1 MMLVKYLPSLLLH
14 ATTLTSDFS
23 SPEGFHGKIWA
34 VGNISICGSFENWT
48 KSGFWSQKINVE
60 LVLKSSTSIKQC
72 VSKDFERKI
81 VTWSIWDLKKTQ
93 FQSDFCWKSWFWEW
107 GWFSQ
112 HDLVQRWRLV
122 TELPSTNLTES
133 SLDFRSSTEPL
144 TSSNGSSLLHW
155 FETQVGFRS
164 TRSSL
169 ILFCSGFPNW
179 IWRWLSCQGSPSHFS
194 STFEI

>member
-1 MMLVKYLPSLLLH
+1 MQRLWPLTFHHLRDFTVKYELWEILV
-14 ATTLTSDFS
+14 F
-23 SPEGFHGKIWA
+23 
-34 VGNISICGSFENWT
+34 VGVLKT

-60 LVLKSSTSIKQC
+60 LVLKPSTSINVCPKIWKESC
-72 VSKDFERKI
+72 NMINLRFKKNTVSI
-81 VTWSIWDLKKTQ
+81 C
-93 FQSDFCWKSWFWEW
+93 FCWKSWFWEW

-144 TSSNGSSLLHW
+144 TSSNGSSLHCLH
-155 FETQVGFRS
+155 QVGFRS

-169 ILFCSGFPNW
+169 IWFCSGFPNW
-179 IWRWLSCQGSPSHFS
+179 IWRWLSCQSSPSHFS
-194 STFEI
+194 FTFEI